1 MSDTQNEESC
11 KLVGIAVSGI
21 STIKVKRLEKVKK
34 IEKQKI
40 RTSAGVEVQE
50 VEVVDWQE
58 VDDEIEV
65 ENGETRWV
73 NEAEAEAIRQEVEK
87 QGGQVEEVGSEE
99 FNPSDIVG
107 SLTGN
112 VEDVEEAVETK
123 TRIPKRKLVEEWEDV
138 EVTTKETK
146 KIKKCK
152 IRAVIWQDRTAST
165 QGLAGQYLATFS
177 DIIAAVNASQ
187 KKVKFEIEFAHIE
200 LAGDST
206 VKWNSWMKLGALKSR
221 VMGGKH
227 IPGLAPWRKADAKV
241 AVNAKDAN
249 MHITFS
255 DDDFRFDTSA
265 PLSHTSGTYKPPFYV
280 LSTNSFYHGSWD
292 QSTEVARNT
301 GGVHSQLNHSGMAAV
316 VKNMTSA
323 RGPIARATVEQKV
336 VTEKKHVERV
346 KKLMWVDEEHE
357 ETSLHTEMHQVD
369 TQSQTNHLTHE
380 AAL

>member
-1 MSDTQNEESC
+1 MSDTQNKESF

-34 IEKQKI
+34 IVKKQI
-40 RTSAGVEVQE
+40 ITSAGVEVQE
-50 VEVVDWQE
+50 VEVDDWQE
-58 VDDEIEV
+58 VEDEIEV

-112 VEDVEEAVETK
+112 VEDVEETVETK
-123 TRIPKRKLVEEWEDV
+123 TRIPKKKLVEEWEDV

-152 IRAVIWQDRTAST
+152 IRAVVWQDRTAST
-165 QGLAGQYLATFS
+165 KNMAGQYLATFS

-187 KKVKFEIEFAHIE
+187 KKVKFEIEFAHID

-206 VKWNSWMKLGALKSR
+206 VKWHSWMKLGSLKSK

-227 IPGLAPWRKADAKV
+227 IPGLAPWVKADQKV
-241 AVNAKDAN
+241 SINAKDAN

-255 DDDFRFDTSA
+255 DDDFEFGTST
-265 PLSHTSGTYKPPFYV
+265 PLSYTRGTHKPPFYV

-292 QSTEVARNT
+292 QSTEVARDT
-301 GGVHSQLNHSGMAAV
+301 GGVHSQLNHTGMAAV

-346 KKLMWVDEEHE
+346 KRLRWVEEEHE
-357 ETSLHTEMHQVD
+357 EAHKT
-369 TQSQTNHLTHE
+369 E
-380 AAL
+380 AAHHRDAQPALEAVM